1 MTALEQLLDTF
12 RTAAVTEREK
22 GTYFEELIVCYLRN
36 EATYRDLYSDVWTYA
51 EWADL
56 QGLDK
61 RDAGIDLVAKTQGTG
76 EYHAIQCKLY
86 APDYKVQKGD
96 IDSFFTASGKKPFS
110 RRIIV
115 ATTNHWSDHAE
126 DALYD
131 QQPPVSK
138 IDLTALEESQI
149 DWSRYKPKA
158 APVIKAKKRLR
169 DHQTNALNA
178 AVHGLANADR
188 GKLIMACG
196 TGKTFTSL
204 KIAES
209 LAGAGKRV
217 LFLVPS
223 LSLLS
228 QTLTEWTQESETPLH
243 SFAVC
248 SDSDVGKKRK
258 KEDDAVQTFV
268 HELRYPATTD
278 AARLAAE
285 MAKRHDASHM
295 SVVFSTYHSI
305 DVISRAQKEF
315 RLADFD
321 LVVCDEAHRTTGATF
336 GDDDES
342 TFVRVHDADYIRSA
356 KRLYMTATP
365 RIYGDSAKATAER
378 DNVALCSM
386 DDKALYGEELF
397 VITFSEAVKRELLV
411 DYKVIVLAVEEAHV
425 SRRLQDLLRDDNNQ
439 LKVDDAARIV
449 GCWKALSKQ
458 DLTGDLVGDDAAMKR
473 AVAFCQVIEV
483 SKGAKTHKV
492 SSKQIAGMFQ
502 AVVEAY
508 QESEATEEFE
518 QAARL
523 RCEAEHVDGGMN
535 ASEKEAKLAWLK
547 SETPENTCRILSN
560 VRCLS
565 EGVDVPALDA
575 VLFLTPRNSQV
586 DVVQSVGRVMRI
598 APGKKRGYVVLP
610 VVIPAGVE
618 PHEALND
625 NKTYAVVWQVLQAL
639 RSHDDRFDA
648 MVNKLDLIGKDTSK
662 MEVIAIT
669 DKIQKKQEKTKGTK
683 NKDVGRDEFNIGE
696 KTKRRP
702 KQEQQQQHEMQFEI
716 GEIEK
721 AIYAKLVQKVGNRHH
736 WEDWANDIAKIA
748 RTHIDR
754 ITGIIEN
761 PANAKEREAFHAFA
775 HELRDDLNGSITDG
789 EIVEMLA
796 QHLITKP
803 VFDALF
809 QDYSFAQHNPMSLAM
824 QNVLDVLHE
833 HRLDKEADT
842 LEKFYASVKLR
853 AEGIDNAA
861 GKQKIVVELYDKF
874 FRNAF
879 PKMTE
884 RLGIV
889 YTPVELVDFVIH
901 SVAHIL
907 QAEFG
912 QTLGS
917 KGVHIIDPF
926 VGTGTFV
933 TRLLQSGLI
942 KPEELPHKYKHE
954 IHANEIVLLAYYI
967 AAINIEAVYHGIVGG
982 KYQPFE
988 GICLADTF
996 QLYEKEDMVD
1006 ALLANNSARRRR
1018 QKKLDIRVIIG
1029 NPPYSAGQESVNDN
1043 NQNVVYPHLDSRIR
1057 GTYATRSTATNK
1069 NALYD
1074 SYIRAIRWAS
1084 DRIGNSGVI
1093 GFVTNAGFLDSTSS
1107 DGLRKCL
1114 ADEFSSIYVFHLRGN
1129 QRTSGA
1135 LSRKEG
1141 GKIFGSGSRAPIAIS
1156 VLVKNPNADR
1166 HGQIFFH
1173 DIGDYLSR
1181 EQKLE
1186 KIGTFASIDGITQH
1200 GGWQAINPDQHG
1212 DWLHQ
1217 RDDRFGEY
1225 IVLGGKDGR
1234 ANQTLFE
1241 SYSRGVATSRDAWC
1255 YNASASAVAANMK
1268 RMIDFY
1274 NSELDRFNKSFPG
1287 LDKKARESEVDEF
1300 VNTDS
1305 TQISWAVNL
1314 KQELARGR
1322 RFDFE
1327 QNSMTPSLYRP
1338 FTKQWLYYN
1347 RRFNERVY
1355 QMPRIFPSAKV
1366 ANRAIMVKGNW
1377 ATDDGQIALMID
1389 TVACLQPDGGAQCF
1403 PLYLYDEP
1411 EAGEADPQAGL
1422 FASPAKDGRTRR
1434 DALTDDGLA
1443 HFHAAYPTEK
1453 ISKEDVFYYV
1463 YGLLHSPDYLERYAD
1478 NLSKEL
1484 PRIPCVNAP
1493 GDFWA
1498 FSEAGRKLADL
1509 HLNYETVEK
1518 YPLSIVGGG
1527 LLLADA
1533 DYCVEKMRYGK
1544 KGKDKDLTT
1553 LHYNDKITLTGIP
1566 LEAYDYV
1573 VNGKPALD
1581 WVIDRQQVRTE
1592 KDSGILNDANDWA
1605 VETMGN
1611 PRYPLELFQRVVT
1624 VSLETMKIVRSLPR
1638 LAIQQPIQQEGTSL
1652 QLPNN
1657 KVRVA

>member
-12 RTAAVTEREK
+12 RQAAASEREK
-22 GTYFEELIVCYLRN
+22 GTYFEELITCYLRN

-51 EWADL
+51 QWADQ

-86 APDYKVQKGD
+86 APDYRLQKGD
-96 IDSFFTASGKKPFS
+96 IDSFFTASGKKPFT

-126 DALYD
+126 DALLD

-149 DWSRYKPKA
+149 DWSKYQPKA
-158 APVIKAKKRLR
+158 APVFKAKKQLR
-169 DHQTNALNA
+169 DHQKNALNA
-178 AVHGLANADR
+178 AVHGLVDADR

-204 KIAES
+204 KIAET

-258 KEDDAVQTFV
+258 KEDDMVQTFV
-268 HELRYPATTD
+268 HELRYPATTEP
-278 AARLAAE
+278 ARLAKE
-285 MAKRHDASHM
+285 MAKRHDATHM

-315 RLADFD
+315 GLADFD
-321 LVVCDEAHRTTGATF
+321 LIVCDEAHRTTGATF
-336 GDDDES
+336 GDEDES

-386 DDKALYGEELF
+386 DDTALYGEELF
-397 VITFSEAVKRELLV
+397 VITFSEAVKRGLLV

-425 SRRLQDLLRDDNNQ
+425 NRRLQDLLKDDDNQ
-439 LKVDDAARIV
+439 LKVDDAAKIV

-458 DLTGDLVGDDAAMKR
+458 GLTEDLIGDGDPMQR

-508 QESEATEEFE
+508 QESEETEEFE
-518 QAARL
+518 QVARL
-523 RCEAEHVDGGMN
+523 TCEAEHVDGGMN

-547 SETPENTCRILSN
+547 SETPDNTCRILSN

-586 DVVQSVGRVMRI
+586 DVVQSVGRVMRN
-598 APGKKRGYVVLP
+598 APGKKRGYVIMP

-618 PHEALND
+618 AHEALND

-648 MVNKLDLIGKDTSK
+648 MVNKLDLIGNDTSK

-669 DKIQKKQEKTKGTK
+669 DKIQKKQEKAKGTK
-683 NKDVGRDEFNIGE
+683 NKDAGKGGFTIGE
-696 KTKRRP
+696 KTKPRP
-702 KQEQQQQHEMQFEI
+702 TQEQHEMEFEI

-754 ITGIIEN
+754 ITAIIEN
-761 PANAKEREAFHAFA
+761 PANTEEREAFHAFA
-775 HELRDDLNGSITDG
+775 DELRDDLNGSITDG
-789 EIVEMLA
+789 EIIEMLA

-809 QDYSFAQHNPMSLAM
+809 ADYSFAQHNPMSIAM

-842 LEKFYASVKLR
+842 LERFYESVKLR

-889 YTPVELVDFVIH
+889 YTPVEVVDFIIH

-926 VGTGTFV
+926 TGTGTFV

-954 IHANEIVLLAYYI
+954 IHANELVLLAYYI
-967 AAINIEAVYHGIVGG
+967 AAINIEAVYHGTVGG

-988 GICLADTF
+988 GICLTDTF

-1006 ALLANNSARRRR
+1006 ALLANNSARRKR
-1018 QKKLDIRVIIG
+1018 QKKLDIRVIFG
-1029 NPPYSAGQESVNDN
+1029 NPPYSAGQDSANDN
-1043 NQNVVYPHLDSRIR
+1043 NQNVAYPHLDSRIR
-1057 GTYATRSTATNK
+1057 STYAERSSATNK

-1093 GFVTNAGFLDSTSS
+1093 GFVTNAGFLEANTA

-1129 QRTSGA
+1129 QRTSGEV
-1135 LSRKEG
+1135 SRREG
-1141 GKIFGSGSRAPIAIS
+1141 GKIFGGGSRAPIAIS
-1156 VLVKNPNADR
+1156 LLVKNPNAVQ
-1166 HGQIFFH
+1166 HGQIHFH
-1173 DIGDYLSR
+1173 DIGDYLGR
-1181 EQKLE
+1181 EEKLE
-1186 KIGTFASIDGITQH
+1186 KISSFASIAGITAAH
-1200 GGWQAINPDQHG
+1200 GWQSITPDQHG
-1212 DWLHQ
+1212 DWLKQ
-1217 RDDRFGEY
+1217 RDDGFGEY
-1225 IVLGGKDGR
+1225 IALGDKDGKDDR
-1234 ANQTLFE
+1234 KLFE
-1241 SYSRGVATSRDAWC
+1241 TYSRGVATSRDAWC
-1255 YNASASAVAANMK
+1255 YNSSATAVSSNMS
-1268 RMIDFY
+1268 RMIEFY
-1274 NSELDRFNKSFPG
+1274 NAELYRFNKAFPG
-1287 LDKKARESEVDEF
+1287 LERKGREANVGDF
-1300 VNTDS
+1300 VGNDPA
-1305 TQISWAVNL
+1305 QISWNRSL
-1314 KQELARGR
+1314 KQEFVKNRECEYDAQAL
-1322 RFDFE
+1322 
-1327 QNSMTPSLYRP
+1327 TPSLYRP
-1338 FTKQWLYYN
+1338 FTKQWLYFN
-1347 RRFNERVY
+1347 RRLNDMVY
-1355 QMPRIFPSAKV
+1355 QMPRIFPDAQAENIGICVPGLGGDKGFSALV
-1366 ANRAIMVKGNW
+1366 TTSI
-1377 ATDDGQIALMID
+1377 
-1389 TVACLQPDGGAQCF
+1389 PDLNLAPGMGGYQCF
-1403 PLYLYDEP
+1403 PLYLYDIEAEVGDDAQADIFSECGTP
-1411 EAGEADPQAGL
+1411 ER
-1422 FASPAKDGRTRR
+1422 KRR
-1434 DALTDDGLA
+1434 DAITDEGVA
-1443 HFHAAYPTEK
+1443 HFQSAYPGEK

-1463 YGLLHSPDYLERYAD
+1463 YGLLHSPDYRERYAD

-1484 PRIPCVNAP
+1484 PRIPCVKTAA
-1493 GDFWA
+1493 DFWA
-1498 FSEAGRKLADL
+1498 FSKAGRKLADL
-1509 HLNYETVEK
+1509 HLNYETAEK
-1518 YPLSIVGGG
+1518 HPLQITGGG
-1527 LLLADA
+1527 LLLTDA
-1533 DYCVEKMRYGK
+1533 DYRVEKMRYGK

-1553 LHYNDKITLTGIP
+1553 LIYNDKITLTGIP

-1581 WVIDRQQVRTE
+1581 WVVERQCVKTD
-1592 KDSGILNDANDWA
+1592 KDSGIVNDANDWA

-1638 LAIQQPIQQEGTSL
+1638 LDIQQPGQADRKPLDEVMQSAMT
-1652 QLPNN
+1652 
-1657 KVRVA
+1657 A

>member
-1 MTALEQLLDTF
+1 MTALEKLLDTF
-12 RTAAVTEREK
+12 RHTAVTEREK
-22 GTYFEELIVCYLRN
+22 GTYFEELIVTYLRN
-36 EATYRDLYSDVWTYA
+36 EATYRDLYSDVWAYA

-61 RDAGIDLVAKTQGTG
+61 RDTGIDLVAKTRGTD
-76 EYHAIQCKLY
+76 EFHAIQCKMY

-96 IDSFFTASGKKPFS
+96 IDSFFTASGKKPFT

-115 ATTNHWSDHAE
+115 ATTNHWSEHAE
-126 DALYD
+126 DALLD

-149 DWSRYKPKA
+149 DWGQYHPKA
-158 APVIKAKKRLR
+158 APVIKAKKELR
-169 DHQTNALNA
+169 PHQQGALNA
-178 AVHGLANADR
+178 VVHGLADADR
-188 GKLIMACG
+188 GTLIMACG
-196 TGKTFTSL
+196 TGKTMTAL
-204 KIAES
+204 KIAETI
-209 LAGAGKRV
+209 AGAGKRV

-258 KEDDAVQTFV
+258 KEDDMVQTFV
-268 HELRYPATTD
+268 HELRYPATTNS
-278 AARLAAE
+278 ARLVEE
-285 MAKRHDASHM
+285 MSKRHDASHM

-305 DVISRAQKEF
+305 DVISRAQKQF
-315 RLADFD
+315 GMADFD
-321 LVVCDEAHRTTGATF
+321 LIVCDEAHRTTGATF

-397 VITFSEAVKRELLV
+397 VITFSEAVKRGLLV
-411 DYKVIVLAVEEAHV
+411 DYKVIVLAVEETHV
-425 SRRLQDLLRDDNNQ
+425 NRRLQDLLRDENNQ
-439 LKVDDAARIV
+439 LKVDDAAKIV

-458 DLTGDLVGDDAAMKR
+458 GLTEDLVGDGDPMSR

-502 AVVEAY
+502 SVVEAY
-508 QESEATEEFE
+508 QESEETEEFE

-523 RCEAEHVDGGMN
+523 HCEAEHVDGGMN

-547 SETPENTCRILSN
+547 AETPENTCRILSN

-586 DVVQSVGRVMRI
+586 DVVQSVGRVMRN

-669 DKIQKKQEKTKGTK
+669 DKIQKKQQKTNGTK
-683 NKDVGRDEFNIGE
+683 NKDAGKGGFTIGE
-696 KTKRRP
+696 AVKKRTV
-702 KQEQQQQHEMQFEI
+702 QEQHELEFEI

-761 PANAKEREAFHAFA
+761 PANTKEREAFDAFA
-775 HELRDDLNGSITDG
+775 AELRDDLNGSITDG
-789 EIVEMLA
+789 EIIEMLA

-809 QDYSFAQHNPMSLAM
+809 ADYSFAKHNPMSLAM
-824 QNVLDVLHE
+824 QSVLDVLQE
-833 HRLDKEADT
+833 HRLDKESDT
-842 LEKFYASVKLR
+842 LERFYESVKMR
-853 AEGIDNAA
+853 AEGIDNAS
-861 GKQKIVVELYDKF
+861 GKQKIVVELYNNF
-874 FRNAF
+874 FAKAF
-879 PKMTE
+879 PLLRDK
-884 RLGIV
+884 LGIV
-889 YTPVELVDFVIH
+889 YTPVEVVDFIIH
-901 SVAHIL
+901 SVGHVL
-907 QAEFG
+907 QSEFG

-967 AAINIEAVYHGIVGG
+967 AAVNIEAVYHGIVGG

-996 QLYEKEDMVD
+996 QLYEKEDLVD
-1006 ALLANNSARRRR
+1006 AVQASNSARRKR
-1018 QKKLDIRVIIG
+1018 QKKLDIRVIMG
-1029 NPPYSAGQESVNDN
+1029 NPPYSAGQDSANDN
-1043 NQNVVYPHLDSRIR
+1043 NQNVAYPHLDSRIR
-1057 GTYATRSTATNK
+1057 STYAERSSATNK

-1084 DRIGNSGVI
+1084 DRIGKSGVI
-1093 GFVTNAGFLDSTSS
+1093 GFVTNAGFLEANTA

-1114 ADEFSSIYVFHLRGN
+1114 ADEFSSIHVFHLRGN
-1129 QRTSGA
+1129 QRTSGEV
-1135 LSRKEG
+1135 SRREG
-1141 GKIFGSGSRAPIAIS
+1141 GKIFGGGSRAPIAIS
-1156 VLVKNPNADR
+1156 ILVKNPDATQ

-1173 DIGDYLSR
+1173 DIGDYLTR
-1181 EQKLE
+1181 EEKLA
-1186 KIGTFASIDGITQH
+1186 KISTFGSIDGITQVR
-1200 GGWQAINPDQHG
+1200 GWRSITPDQHG
-1212 DWLHQ
+1212 DWLKQ
-1217 RDDRFGEY
+1217 RDDGFGEY
-1225 IVLGGKDGR
+1225 IALGDKDGKEPQ
-1234 ANQTLFE
+1234 ALFE
-1241 SYSRGVATSRDAWC
+1241 SYSGGVKTQRDAWC
-1255 YNASASAVAANMK
+1255 YNSSKSAVAANMT
-1268 RMIDFY
+1268 RMIDAY
-1274 NSELDRFNKSFPG
+1274 NSEVARFAQATNG
-1287 LDKKARESEVDEF
+1287 LDKKAREAKLDGF
-1300 VNTDS
+1300 IDTDP
-1305 TQISWAVNL
+1305 TRISWTHSL
-1314 KQELARGR
+1314 KQELAPMG
-1322 RFDFE
+1322 
-1327 QNSMTPSLYRP
+1327 
-1338 FTKQWLYYN
+1338 
-1347 RRFNERVY
+1347 
-1355 QMPRIFPSAKV
+1355 
-1366 ANRAIMVKGNW
+1366 
-1377 ATDDGQIALMID
+1377 GQIPPP
-1389 TVACLQPDGGAQCF
+1389 V
-1403 PLYLYDEP
+1403 
-1411 EAGEADPQAGL
+1411 
-1422 FASPAKDGRTRR
+1422 
-1434 DALTDDGLA
+1434 
-1443 HFHAAYPTEK
+1443 
-1453 ISKEDVFYYV
+1453 
-1463 YGLLHSPDYLERYAD
+1463 
-1478 NLSKEL
+1478 
-1484 PRIPCVNAP
+1484 
-1493 GDFWA
+1493 
-1498 FSEAGRKLADL
+1498 
-1509 HLNYETVEK
+1509 
-1518 YPLSIVGGG
+1518 
-1527 LLLADA
+1527 
-1533 DYCVEKMRYGK
+1533 
-1544 KGKDKDLTT
+1544 
-1553 LHYNDKITLTGIP
+1553 
-1566 LEAYDYV
+1566 
-1573 VNGKPALD
+1573 
-1581 WVIDRQQVRTE
+1581 
-1592 KDSGILNDANDWA
+1592 
-1605 VETMGN
+1605 
-1611 PRYPLELFQRVVT
+1611 
-1624 VSLETMKIVRSLPR
+1624 
-1638 LAIQQPIQQEGTSL
+1638 GTSKS
-1652 QLPNN
+1652 PT
-1657 KVRVA
+1657 